1 MLIPGKEPPAVA
13 ISKEGKEV
21 FARFCLIGAGIPI
34 VLLIFVSVLYFSPWA
49 VDRAEIAKNTMNL
62 AAFGLAVA
70 GLAIWGFFSFLLYR
84 RLWKIFPYISE
95 KEKGWSYA
103 EGTFG
108 LLGVGVSM
116 SSVLGVFYYLFT
128 GDYARGA
135 TIIALSFVLVL
146 LESAMFPNRIAD
158 IEQLIAGME

>member
-1 MLIPGKEPPAVA
+1 LTPGKEPPAVA

-21 FARFCLIGAGIPI
+21 FKRFCLIGVGIPL
-34 VLLIFVSVLYFSPWA
+34 VLLIFISAIYLSPWA
-49 VDRAEIAKNTMNL
+49 VKKAEATKGTLNL
-62 AAFGLAVA
+62 AAFGLAAA
-70 GLAIWGFFSFLLYR
+70 GLAIWAFFSFLLYR
-84 RLWKIFPYISE
+84 RLWKIFPHIAE

-116 SSVLGVFYYLFT
+116 ASVLGVFYYLFS

-135 TIIALSFVLVL
+135 MIIALSFVLALV
-146 LESAMFPNRIAD
+146 EATMFPNRIAD
-158 IEQLIAGME
+158 VEQLIAGME